1 MIKQR
6 LLEICQALGI
16 SASEL
21 STTIGKSRPYIA
33 NLKKDIS
40 SETLLNIHINYP
52 SVNILRIITGEGEVL
67 LNKDK
72 QSNVSIDISFFI
84 EKYNQLEKEN
94 KELLLEIG
102 ELKGRLKELKELKK
116 HAQEEGNVKCAAA
129 SGSDLE
135 E

>member
-6 LLEICQALGI
+6 LLDICQALGI

-40 SETLLNIHINYP
+40 SETLLNIYINYP
-52 SVNILRIITGEGEVL
+52 SVNILRIITGEGEIL
-67 LNKDK
+67 LNKEK
-72 QSNVSIDISFFI
+72 QFKAGVDMSFFV

-102 ELKGRLKELKELKK
+102 ELKGQLKELKK
-116 HAQEEGNVKCAAA
+116 HAPEENNARCAAA

-135 E
+135 R